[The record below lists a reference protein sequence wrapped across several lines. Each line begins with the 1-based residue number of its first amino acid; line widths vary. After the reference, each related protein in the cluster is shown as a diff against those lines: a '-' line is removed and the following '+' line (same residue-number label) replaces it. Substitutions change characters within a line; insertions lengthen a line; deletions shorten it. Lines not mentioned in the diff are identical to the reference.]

1 MASELL
7 DTIVDDSDPDLDL
20 PQLQH
25 LLQTA
30 EACRAARPDDDFFH
44 LAGFLHDIGKVLAHS
59 RFGSQ
64 PQWAVVGDTHPVG
77 CAFNPSIVHAAGFSA
92 NPDVAD
98 ERFSSPLG
106 VYTPHCGLDAL
117 TMSWGHDE
125 YMYHVMKGNGCTMP
139 PAAFAIVRY
148 HSFYAWHRDGAYA
161 HLCNE
166 ADSDALAWVKAFNQ
180 CDLYSKS
187 IARVDVDALRP
198 YYEGLARKYFPTEV
212 LRW

>member
-1 MASELL
+1 M
-7 DTIVDDSDPDLDL
+7 VDDSDPDLDL

-30 EACRAARPDDDFFH
+30 EACRAARPNDDWFH

-77 CAFNPSIVHAAGFSA
+77 CQFDPSIVHSSGFEA

-98 ERFSSPLG
+98 ERLSSPLG
-106 VYTPHCGLDAL
+106 IYTPNCGLDAV

-125 YMYHVMKGNGCTMP
+125 YMFQVMRGNGCTMP

-148 HSFYAWHRDGAYA
+148 HSFYSWHRDGAYS
-161 HLCNE
+161 HLCNA
-166 ADSDALAWVKAFNQ
+166 ADVDALAWVRAFNC

-187 IARVDVDALRP
+187 IARVDVDELRP
-198 YYEGLARKYFPTEV
+198 YYEGLARKYFPTDV